1 MSAQDEFWRERF
13 ATSLHQEETTQLALN
28 NPKIPNPERITL
40 AKTLASLTPL
50 CNEIR
55 SYNNLTQQKI
65 SAQNILAEEPD
76 ADLDLSKELKALASE
91 EIITLEKQRASIL
104 DKIQNLMLDS
114 SEEEINTAILEIR
127 PGTGGE
133 EAALF
138 AADLLTMYQRYSANN
153 SYKFETISIQ
163 QTQQG
168 GIKEAIATIE
178 GPRAFTRLSV
188 ESGVHRVQRI
198 PETETQGRIHTSA
211 ATVAILPQT
220 SNIQHPL
227 REQDLRTETFRA
239 QGAGGQHVN
248 TTDSAVRITH
258 IPSGQVVQCQDE
270 KSQHRNR
277 EKALKVLTARVQQH
291 IQESQ
296 NAERSATRNAQIG
309 SGDRS
314 ERIRTYNF
322 PQNRITDHRI
332 ALTIYKL
339 DRIMQGDGLELLLN
353 PLEAARKSE
362 RITQLQEQNT
372 IPKTNPSS
380 PNKQTNKKNASS

>member
-1 MSAQDEFWRERF
+1 MSTQDEFWRERF
-13 ATSLHQEETTQLALN
+13 ATSLRQEETTQLALN
-28 NPKIPNPERITL
+28 NPTIPNAERVTL

-55 SYNNLTQQKI
+55 SYNNLTQQKT
-65 SAQNILAEEPD
+65 SAQNLLAEEPD
-76 ADLDLSKELKALASE
+76 LDKALKSLASE
-91 EIITLEKQRASIL
+91 EIITLEKQRTAIL
-104 DKIQNLMLDS
+104 DNIQTLMLDS

-138 AADLLTMYQRYSANN
+138 AADLLSMYQRYSANN
-153 SYKFETISIQ
+153 SYKFEAISIQ

-220 SNIQHPL
+220 SEVQHPL
-227 REQDLRTETFRA
+227 LEQDLRTETFRA

-291 IQESQ
+291 IQDSQ
-296 NAERSATRNAQIG
+296 NAERSATRNSQIG

-332 ALTIYKL
+332 SLTLYKL

-362 RITQLQEQNT
+362 RITQLQEQSPL
-372 IPKTNPSS
+372 PKTSPS
-380 PNKQTNKKNASS
+380 PNKQANKKNASP

>member
-1 MSAQDEFWRERF
+1 MSTQDEFWQERF
-13 ATSLHQEETTQLALN
+13 ATSLLQEETTQLALN
-28 NPKIPNPERITL
+28 NPDLPNAKRITL
-40 AKTLASLTPL
+40 SKTLATLTPL
-50 CNEIR
+50 CNAIR
-55 SYNNLTQQKI
+55 SYNNLAQQKNDT
-65 SAQNILAEEPD
+65 QNILSTETD
-76 ADLDLSKELKALASE
+76 KELKTLAIDELSS
-91 EIITLEKQRASIL
+91 LEKQQNATL
-104 DKIQNLMLDS
+104 EHIQNLMLDA
-114 SEEEINTAILEIR
+114 SEGEEANSAIMEIR

-138 AADLLTMYQRYSANN
+138 AADLLTMYQRFSANN
-153 SYKFETISIQ
+153 NYKFDTVSTQ

-178 GPRAFTRLSV
+178 GPRAFARLSV

-198 PETETQGRIHTSA
+198 PETEAQGRIHTSA
-211 ATVAILPQT
+211 ATVAVLPQT
-220 SNIQHPL
+220 TETQLSL
-227 REQDLRTETFRA
+227 KEQDLRTETFRA

-296 NAERSATRNAQIG
+296 NAARSATRKTQIG

-332 ALTIYKL
+332 SLSLYKL

-362 RITQLQEQNT
+362 LITELQKQHSETTPPKPRMQNT
-372 IPKTNPSS
+372 R
-380 PNKQTNKKNASS
+380 KQEERS

>member
-1 MSAQDEFWRERF
+1 MSTQDEFWQERF
-13 ATSLHQEETTQLALN
+13 ATSLLQEETTQLALN
-28 NPKIPNPERITL
+28 NPALPNAKRITL
-40 AKTLASLTPL
+40 SKTLATLTPL
-50 CNEIR
+50 CNAIR
-55 SYNNLTQQKI
+55 SYNNLTQQKNDT
-65 SAQNILAEEPD
+65 QNILSTETD
-76 ADLDLSKELKALASE
+76 KELKTLALDELSS
-91 EIITLEKQRASIL
+91 LEKQQNTTL
-104 DKIQNLMLDS
+104 QHIQNLMLDA
-114 SEEEINTAILEIR
+114 SEGEEANSAIMEIR

-138 AADLLTMYQRYSANN
+138 AADLLTMYQRFSANN
-153 SYKFETISIQ
+153 NYKFETVSTQ

-178 GPRAFTRLSV
+178 GPRAFARLSV

-198 PETETQGRIHTSA
+198 PETEAQGRIHTSA
-211 ATVAILPQT
+211 ATVAVLPQT
-220 SNIQHPL
+220 TETQLSL
-227 REQDLRTETFRA
+227 KEQDLRTETFRA

-296 NAERSATRNAQIG
+296 NAARSATRKTQIG

-332 ALTIYKL
+332 SLSLYKL
-339 DRIMQGDGLELLLN
+339 DRIMQGDGLELFLN

-362 RITQLQEQNT
+362 LITELQKQHSETTPPKPRSQNT
-372 IPKTNPSS
+372 R
-380 PNKQTNKKNASS
+380 KQEGRS

>member
-1 MSAQDEFWRERF
+1 MTVSEEFWQERF
-13 ATSLHQEETTQLALN
+13 AASLLQEDVTQLALN
-28 NPKIPNPERITL
+28 NPNLTNKERIVL
-40 AKTLASLTPL
+40 AKTLAALTPL
-50 CNEIR
+50 CNAIR
-55 SYNNLTQQKI
+55 SHNKLTQEKE
-65 SAQNILAEEPD
+65 ATQNMLVVETD
-76 ADLDLSKELKALASE
+76 KELKTLASE
-91 EIITLEKQRASIL
+91 EISQLEKKRSHTLEH
-104 DKIQNLMLDS
+104 IQNLMLQE
-114 SEEEINTAILEIR
+114 SEEEGANTAIMEIR
-127 PGTGGE
+127 PGTGGI

-138 AADLLTMYQRYSANN
+138 ASELLTMYQRFAANN
-153 SYKFETISIQ
+153 NYKFDTVSIQ
-163 QTQQG
+163 QNQQG
-168 GIKEAIATIE
+168 GIKEAIVTIE
-178 GPRAFTRLSV
+178 GDRAFARLEV

-198 PETETQGRIHTSA
+198 PETEAQGRIHTSA
-211 ATVAILPQT
+211 ATVAVLPQASST
-220 SNIQHPL
+220 QEPL
-227 REQDLRTETFRA
+227 LEQDLRVETFRA

-291 IQESQ
+291 ILETQ
-296 NAERSATRNAQIG
+296 NAERSATRKTQIG

-362 RITQLQEQNT
+362 RIAQLQQQQNT
-372 IPKTNPSS
+372 K
-380 PNKQTNKKNASS
+380 PNG

>member
-1 MSAQDEFWRERF
+1 MSSSPSDEFWQERF
-13 ATSLHQEETTQLALN
+13 ATTLRQEEATQHALN
-28 NPKIPNPERITL
+28 NPTLPNSERITL
-40 AKTLASLTPL
+40 AKTLAHLTPL
-50 CNEIR
+50 CNAIR
-55 SYNNLTQQKI
+55 SYNNLARQK
-65 SAQNILAEEPD
+65 SDAQ
-76 ADLDLSKELKALASE
+76 DLLTESNKELKALASD
-91 EIITLEKQRASIL
+91 EISTLEQQQNDSL
-104 DKIQNLMLDS
+104 QHIQNLMLNATD
-114 SEEEINTAILEIR
+114 EENANTAILEIR

-138 AADLLTMYQRYSANN
+138 ASDLLTMYQRFSANN
-153 SYKFETISIQ
+153 NYKFETVSTQ

-168 GIKEAIATIE
+168 GIKEAVATIE
-178 GPRAFTRLSV
+178 GPRAFARLSV

-198 PETETQGRIHTSA
+198 PETEAQGRIHTSA
-211 ATVAILPQT
+211 ATVAILPQST
-220 SNIQHPL
+220 ETQQPL
-227 REQDLRTETFRA
+227 LEQDLRTETFRA

-248 TTDSAVRITH
+248 TTDSAIRITH

-277 EKALKVLTARVQQH
+277 EKALKVLTARVHRH
-291 IQESQ
+291 IRETQ
-296 NAERSATRNAQIG
+296 NAELAATRKTQIG

-353 PLEAARKSE
+353 PLEAARKAE
-362 RITQLQEQNT
+362 QIETLQRQTQ
-372 IPKTNPSS
+372 
-380 PNKQTNKKNASS
+380 QTQKS

>member
-1 MSAQDEFWRERF
+1 MSTQDEFWQERF
-13 ATSLHQEETTQLALN
+13 ATSLLQEETTQLALN
-28 NPKIPNPERITL
+28 NPALPNAKRITL
-40 AKTLASLTPL
+40 SKTLATLTPL
-50 CNEIR
+50 CNAIR
-55 SYNNLTQQKI
+55 SYNNLAQQK
-65 SAQNILAEEPD
+65 SDTQNILSTETD
-76 ADLDLSKELKALASE
+76 KELKTLALDELSS
-91 EIITLEKQRASIL
+91 LEKQQNTTL
-104 DKIQNLMLDS
+104 QHIQNLMLDA
-114 SEEEINTAILEIR
+114 SEGEEANSAIMEIR

-138 AADLLTMYQRYSANN
+138 AADLLTMYQRFSANN
-153 SYKFETISIQ
+153 NYKFETVSTQ

-178 GPRAFTRLSV
+178 GPRAFARLSV

-198 PETETQGRIHTSA
+198 PETEAQGRIHTSA
-211 ATVAILPQT
+211 ATVAVLPQT
-220 SNIQHPL
+220 TETQLSL
-227 REQDLRTETFRA
+227 KEQDLRTETFRA

-296 NAERSATRNAQIG
+296 NAARSATRKTQIG

-332 ALTIYKL
+332 SLSLYKL
-339 DRIMQGDGLELLLN
+339 DRIMQGDGLELFLN

-362 RITQLQEQNT
+362 LITELQKQHSETTPPKPRSQNT
-372 IPKTNPSS
+372 R
-380 PNKQTNKKNASS
+380 KQEGRS

>member
-1 MSAQDEFWRERF
+1 MNIQNNAKDNAKDEFWHERF
-13 ATSLHQEETTQLALN
+13 VVSLVHEKTTQLTLN
-28 NPKIPNPERITL
+28 NPHITNAERTAL
-40 AKTLASLTPL
+40 SKTLAALTPL
-50 CNEIR
+50 CNAIR
-55 SYNNLTQQKI
+55 SHINLTQEKDA
-65 SAQNILAEEPD
+65 AQNMLQVETD
-76 ADLDLSKELKALASE
+76 KELKTLASE
-91 EIITLEKQRASIL
+91 EISRLEKERSITLEH
-104 DKIQNLMLDS
+104 IQNLMLQE
-114 SEEEINTAILEIR
+114 SEEEGANTAIMEIR
-127 PGTGGE
+127 PGTGGI

-138 AADLLTMYQRYSANN
+138 ASELLTMYQRFAANN
-153 SYKFETISIQ
+153 NYKFDAVSIQ
-163 QTQQG
+163 QNQQG
-168 GIKEAIATIE
+168 GIKEAIVTIE
-178 GPRAFTRLSV
+178 GDRAFARLEV

-198 PETETQGRIHTSA
+198 PETEAQGRIHTSA
-211 ATVAILPQT
+211 ATVAVLPQASKT
-220 SNIQHPL
+220 QEPL
-227 REQDLRTETFRA
+227 LEQDLRVETFRA

-291 IQESQ
+291 IRETQ
-296 NAERSATRNAQIG
+296 NAERSATRKTQIG

-362 RITQLQEQNT
+362 RIAQLQQQQNT
-372 IPKTNPSS
+372 K
-380 PNKQTNKKNASS
+380 PNG